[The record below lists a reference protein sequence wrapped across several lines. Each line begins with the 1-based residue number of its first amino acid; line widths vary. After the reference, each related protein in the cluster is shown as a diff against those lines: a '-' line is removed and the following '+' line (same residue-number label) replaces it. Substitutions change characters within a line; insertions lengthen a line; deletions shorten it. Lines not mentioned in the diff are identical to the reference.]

1 MNYLELLEQ
10 YQEGNIKASKAYVQL
25 RAIKSEL
32 DDVIKD
38 IETGLVDEI
47 TRMGNEDLI
56 VDGFKISHM
65 KGRTSLD
72 YKASDVWNE
81 YQASLKAV
89 EEKLKQ
95 ATKLKVDIVD
105 PESGEVYEPVPVRQG
120 KGYIKMERAPKTLLE
135 IL

>member
-1 MNYLELLEQ
+1 MTQLDILKKYND
-10 YQEGNIKASKAYVQL
+10 GDMKPSKAYVQL

-32 DDVIKD
+32 EDIIKQVED
-38 IETGLVDEI
+38 GLVDEI

-56 VDGFKISHM
+56 VDGYKILHLQ
-65 KGRTSLD
+65 GRTSLD

-81 YQASLKAV
+81 YKESLKAV

-105 PESGEVYEPVPVRQG
+105 PESGEVYEALPVRHG
-120 KGYIKMERAPKTLLE
+120 KGYFKMERARMEVL
-135 IL
+135 